1 MKGGDNMSRIKVQSQ
16 AQKAERSQVR
26 AAIGIDG
33 LSGDGKTGLAL
44 ALAYYLSDEDWEK
57 VYMNDTENQSSKLYV
72 GKTLHTGDKVGKFWY
87 NFLNNETGYS
97 PFNYEFLRNE
107 AINLK
112 CKAYIQDSY
121 SHAWFREGGVLDTKS
136 KVETGPDRRYSDS
149 YRAWGHPDVA
159 DGKNLLFDL
168 IRSDKIHMISTI
180 RIKEAYILEADENG
194 KTKVK
199 SLGEKQI
206 TSEGL
211 TYEFDLLIRLIE
223 PGTSDGKPPIVEILK
238 SRYEL
243 FDKGQ
248 KYEMTKSL
256 MLQLKEYLEQGT
268 SIEELNER
276 TRLELVE
283 SIKERATNNQNLMML
298 YKNTYP
304 DQKVNDLSLEQL
316 KDINSKFIE
325 IEYE

>member
-1 MKGGDNMSRIKVQSQ
+1 MSRVKVQSQ
-16 AQKAERSQVR
+16 ASKADRTQVK

-44 ALAYYLSDEDWEK
+44 TLAYYLGGKDWEK

-72 GKTLHTGDKVGKFWY
+72 GKKLHTGDVVGKFWY
-87 NFLNNETGYS
+87 NYLNNDSGYS

-107 AINLK
+107 AIKLE

-136 KVETGPDRRYSDS
+136 KIETGQDRRYNDS

-180 RIKEAYILEADENG
+180 RIKESYVLEADDSG

-211 TYEFDLLIRLIE
+211 TYEFDLLLRLVE
-223 PGTSDGKPPIVEILK
+223 PGASNGKPPVVEILK
-238 SRYEL
+238 SRYDLLE
-243 FDKGQ
+243 KGN
-248 KYEMTKSL
+248 KYEMTPEL
-256 MLQLKEYLEQGT
+256 IEQLKDYLEQGT

-276 TRLELVE
+276 TRLELIDSVR
-283 SIKERATNNQNLMML
+283 ERAKGNKNLTMIF
-298 YKNTYP
+298 KNHHP
-304 DQKVNDLSLEQL
+304 EQKVSELTLEEL
-316 KDINSKFIE
+316 RKINSKFIE
-325 IEYE
+325 VEYE

>member
-1 MKGGDNMSRIKVQSQ
+1 MSRIKVQSQ
-16 AQKAERSQVR
+16 AQKADRTQVR

-44 ALAYYLSDEDWEK
+44 TLAYYLGDKDWEK

-72 GKTLHTGDKVGKFWY
+72 GKKLHTGDIVGKFWY
-87 NFLNNETGYS
+87 NYLNNDSGYS

-107 AINLK
+107 AIELK
-112 CKAYIQDSY
+112 CKSYIQDSY

-136 KVETGPDRRYSDS
+136 KVETGADRRYNDS

-180 RIKEAYILEADENG
+180 RIKESYVLEADENG

-211 TYEFDLLIRLIE
+211 TYEFDLLMRLVE
-223 PGTSDGKPPIVEILK
+223 PGNSNGKAPIVEILK

-243 FDKGQ
+243 FNKGER
-248 KYEMTKSL
+248 YEMTKNTIL
-256 MLQLKEYLEQGT
+256 KLKEYLEQGT

-276 TRLELVE
+276 TRLELAE
-283 SIKERATNNQNLMML
+283 SIKERASNNKNLMMI
-298 YKNTYP
+298 YKNNQP
-304 DQKVNDLSLEQL
+304 EKKVSELTLEEL
-316 KDINSKFIE
+316 KAINSMFIE
-325 IEYE
+325 VEYE